1 MNQQSPIA
9 RQENASNGFIG
20 KSIPRREDARLLNG
34 AGQFIDNLKLPDM
47 AYSAVLRSPHAHAR
61 ILSIDTEAACAVDG
75 IIGVLTGA
83 DIKDKIG
90 MIRPNWIA
98 GQDIQ
103 IPNHPVLAYEKVNYT
118 GDAVALVVGENREV
132 IQDALELIEVEY
144 EVLEAIID
152 EEEAFQDDAVQIHEG
167 IENNRSGKP
176 LMAWGDYRKAAEEAD
191 QVVSLK
197 LINNRLIPSAMEPRV
212 LLASYDKYSEKLEM
226 YIPSQVP
233 HLHRRW
239 ISDTLGWPE
248 HKIHLKV
255 PDIGGGF
262 GAKMHL
268 YVEEILVPFAAK
280 FYGRPIKWTETRSE
294 SHLSTHHGRAHT
306 QYIDL
311 AIKNDGTVLGLK
323 LKLFANMG
331 AYLSNMATGVPS
343 VNCTYFANG
352 NYNIPNYFAQ
362 TNLIFTNTVP
372 VDAYRGAG
380 RPEATYLIERSM
392 DKVAEVLGMDPIEVR
407 RKNVIQKFP
416 HNFYDS
422 GSFLECM
429 EEAKASFK
437 YDDKREQQ
445 KEARK
450 ESRYFGI
457 GLINYTESCGMAPS
471 AVLGNLGFD
480 RGGYESAEIKV
491 HPDGKVTLFTG
502 STPQGH
508 GHHTSFAQI
517 VASELQIPMEDV
529 EVITGD
535 TEAVPVGVGTY
546 NSRSM
551 AVGGSAAKICAGKVI
566 KKAKKYAALK
576 LRCKAEEVQ
585 YKDGRFGTEETD
597 KLIPFAKIARMAAV
611 PHHKPEDATP
621 GLDQLYTHD
630 PISMSSPNGSHAA
643 FVEVDIETGNV
654 QILEYLAVDDAGNL
668 INPMLAEGQ
677 IHGGIAQGIGQAL
690 YENTVYSEDGQLL
703 SGSLLDYAMP
713 KADQLPSYETA
724 FLHTPTPTNP
734 LGAKGIGEA
743 GTIAAPPVIV
753 SAVCDALKPFG
764 IDHIDMPLTPPK
776 IWKAIQTA
784 TEKEGAGQ

>member
-1 MNQQSPIA
+1 MNQQSPISKT
-9 RQENASNGFIG
+9 QNLSQGYIG
-20 KSIPRREDARLLNG
+20 KSVPRREDARLLDG
-34 AGQFIDNLKLPDM
+34 AGQFIDNMKLPNM
-47 AYSAVLRSPHAHAR
+47 TYSAVLRSPYAHAR
-61 ILSIDTEAACAVDG
+61 LLSINTEEALSLKG
-75 IIGVLTGA
+75 IVGILTGE
-83 DIKDKIG
+83 DLKGKVG
-90 MIRPNWIA
+90 LIRPNWIA

-103 IPNHPVLAYEKVNYT
+103 IPDHPVLAFDKVNYT
-118 GDAVALVVGENREV
+118 GDAVAFIVGESREAV
-132 IQDALELIEVEY
+132 QDALEMIEVEY
-144 EVLEAIID
+144 EVLDPIID
-152 EEEAFQDDAVQIHEG
+152 EEEAFQEGAVQIHEG
-167 IENNRSGKP
+167 IKNNRAGKP

-191 QVVSLK
+191 QIVSLK

-212 LLASYDKYSEKLEM
+212 LLASFDKYSEKLEM

-268 YVEEILVPFAAK
+268 YVEEILVAYAAK
-280 FYGRPIKWTETRSE
+280 HFGCPIKWTETRSE

-392 DKVAEVLGMDPIEVR
+392 DKVAEVLGMDPLEVR

-422 GSFLECM
+422 GSFLKCM
-429 EEAKASFK
+429 EEAKSSFK
-437 YDDKREQQ
+437 YEEKRELQAQ
-445 KEARK
+445 AR
-450 ESRYFGI
+450 EEGRYLGI
-457 GLINYTESCGMAPS
+457 GIINYTESCGMAPS
-471 AVLGNLGFD
+471 TVLGNLGFD

-566 KKAKKYAALK
+566 EKAKKYAALK
-576 LRCKAEEVQ
+576 LRCKEESVLYQ
-585 YKDGRFGTEETD
+585 EGHFFTEENE
-597 KLIPFAKIARMAAV
+597 KRIPFAKIARMAAV
-611 PHHKPEDATP
+611 PHHKPEDVTP

-643 FVEVDIETGNV
+643 FVEVDIETGKIE
-654 QILEYLAVDDAGNL
+654 ILEYLAVDDAGNL

-703 SGSLLDYAMP
+703 SGSLLDYAVP
-713 KADQLPSYETA
+713 KADQLPSFKTD
-724 FLHTPTPTNP
+724 FLYTPTQTNP

-743 GTIAAPPVIV
+743 GTIAAPPALV

-776 IWKAIQTA
+776 IWKAIQSA
-784 TEKEGAGQ
+784 SQDKGGAS